1 MEKFII
7 SFLTAFLL
15 LSCSTTQKVG
25 ETRTERV
32 YVNHTDTLQNYDSIY
47 IHDSVFSFVKGDTVY
62 LNKIHVNYKYK
73 YLNRYV
79 YRDSVRTDSV
89 RVPQYIEK
97 NLSKWQTNC
106 LKLGKISLVI
116 IIGLI
121 ICLIIKLIIKIRKGV
136 FL

>member
-1 MEKFII
+1 MGKRII
-7 SFLTAFLL
+7 SFLTVFLL

-47 IHDSVFSFVKGDTVY
+47 IHDSVFSFMKGDTVF
-62 LNKIHVNYKYK
+62 LNRTHTNYKYK
-73 YLNRYV
+73 YLNKYV
-79 YRDSVRTDSV
+79 YRDSIKTDSV

-97 NLSKWQTNC
+97 KLSKLQT
-106 LKLGKISLVI
+106 LYIKAGKVSLAIIISLI
-116 IIGLI
+116 LF
-121 ICLIIKLIIKIRKGV
+121 LIIKLIIKIRKGA